1 MVTCSDSC
9 TVWENL
15 YIHFMG
21 EEVEGLDLI
30 HVIWG
35 KAWKPRALCE
45 PQCLYLNPHTS

>member
-35 KAWKPRALCE
+35 KAGSPE
-45 PQCLYLNPHTS
+45 PCVSPSACT